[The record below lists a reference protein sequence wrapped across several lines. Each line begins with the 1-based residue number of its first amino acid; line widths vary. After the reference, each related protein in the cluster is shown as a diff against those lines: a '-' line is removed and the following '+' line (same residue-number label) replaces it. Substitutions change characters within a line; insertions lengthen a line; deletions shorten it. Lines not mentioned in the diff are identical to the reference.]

1 LKKYLLPLFQLSI
14 IASTLLTLG
23 ALASSTGV
31 GKRQM
36 ETITPPDSTPDT
48 TGGLRYPFFDA
59 PVLQGDLVPVPS
71 AMHLSQP
78 ANIKSE
84 VEYDPTTNSYVVT
97 DKVGSFNYRNPKVY
111 DFKEYQELDANQSVR
126 KYFREKAKTSAGGT
140 GDGIIPSIYIGGQT
154 FDRIFGGS
162 TIDIRPTG
170 SAELIFGLTGNT
182 RDDPTISE
190 RQRSTLN
197 FDFQEKIQM
206 NVVAKIGKKIE
217 FKANYN
223 TETSFN
229 FENKLQLKYEGDE
242 DEIIK
247 LIEVGNVNLPLN
259 STLIQG
265 SQSLFG
271 VKSKMKFGK
280 TTVTAVVSQQE
291 SQTSSITV
299 QGGAQTNTFSL
310 KADQYEENKH
320 FFLAQ
325 YFRDNYEGGLSRLP
339 LVISNVNITK
349 MEVWVTN
356 IGAAVT
362 DNRNIVAFQD
372 LGEADPYSP
381 VIQPVVGR
389 PAFPDNKSN
398 RLLNQLDMSIVRD
411 VNQVSNYLKGGPFLF
426 TAGTDFEKVESA
438 RKLNTSEYSYNSK
451 LGFISLNTTLNSD
464 QTLAVAFQYTVVGDT
479 GVFQVGEFSDGGIS
493 APKCLMVKL
502 LKSTS
507 LNPGIPIWKLMMKN
521 VYSLGSYQINSQDFI
536 LNILYSGNTNGV
548 PTGYIN
554 AGKIKGLPLIQ
565 VMNVDNLDAQLN
577 KTYIVKD
584 GDSILIPDGI
594 FDFLDNAALQGG
606 TINSKNGRVYFPV
619 LEPFGSYLRKKIG
632 NDQEADRYCY
642 DSLYT
647 MTKVGA
653 QQYPEKNK
661 FLIDGFYKSSS
672 SSEIS
677 LNALNVPQ
685 GSVTV
690 MMGGV
695 KLNENVDYT
704 VDYTLGRVKIINEA
718 LLSSGTPI
726 NISLENNSMFS
737 IQSKTYLG
745 MHVDHE
751 FNKDFVMGATIINL
765 TERPL
770 TQKTILGDDPI
781 SNTLWGLNLSYQQE
795 SQLITKLID
804 KLPGI
809 ETKAPSK
816 ITVNA
821 EFAHFI
827 PGHSSAIG
835 SEGTSYIDDFEGAQ
849 TTIRLSEPYWWFMA
863 STPQGQTQQGM
874 FPEAA
879 LGTGLSYGF
888 NRAKIGWYV
897 IDPIFYDRT
906 GGTRPDNISKDDLSK
921 NSVRQVLEN
930 EVFPNKEIAN
940 GQATSI
946 SVLNLAYYPDERGP
960 NNYDVEGLPGIS
972 QGIDEY
978 GKLRSP
984 SSRWGGIMRKIEST
998 DFEATNIEYL
1008 EFWMMD
1014 PFTEDPD
1021 QMGGDLFFNLG
1032 DISEDI
1038 LRDSR
1043 KSFENGLPT
1052 SAVQVDVDTTIWGRV
1067 PKQQALVNAFDNNT
1081 GTRLFQDIGYD
1092 GLNDEDERSFFDQS
1106 YLQKIL
1112 NMYGS
1117 GSGAYNLAFNDPSG
1131 DNYHYFRG
1139 TDYDNDNVTFN
1150 SVLERYKKYNG
1161 VQGNSPATEDVNESY
1176 ITSATDAPNVE
1187 DINFDNTL
1195 WEDERYFQYKVS
1207 LRPKDMVIGQNF
1219 ITDIYTTK
1227 SIALENGDYTTVKWY
1242 QFKIPVN
1249 DPTKIVGDIKDF
1261 KSIRFIRMFFKN
1273 FSRPI
1278 ITRFA
1283 TLELVRGEWRRYKY
1297 DLLSAGEY
1305 IPNDDQWG
1313 AKFEISTVN
1322 VEENGSKQ
1330 PIPYVIPP
1338 GIEREINYGSTNN
1351 TRLNEQAMVLRV
1363 QDLVD
1368 GDARAAYK
1376 TSSFDFRQYK
1386 RLKMFVHAEDMY
1398 ESQPNNYGDMTVF
1411 IRLGSDFT
1419 QNYYEY
1425 EIPLTFTLW
1434 GTKND
1439 EEIWPEAN
1447 RFDIDLENIVSIK
1460 QQRNVDLVASLA
1472 GVSMTIPY
1480 IAYDGKNK
1488 ISVVGSPSLS
1498 DVRSI
1503 MIGVRNPKRQSI
1515 QSIDDG
1521 NPKSAEIWV
1530 NELRLSDF
1538 VDEQGWAATARFTA
1552 TLADLGNVAFAGTYS
1567 TPGFGSIEKKA
1578 NERQKETVQAFD
1590 FSTNLQFGKFFPETS
1605 GIRVPFH
1612 FDYSR
1617 TAKTPEYNPLDPDVK
1632 MEDALA
1638 SLATDEQRD
1647 SLSRIAEDLVVRKNF
1662 SFLNVRKER
1671 VGNTGTPMPWDVE
1684 NFDVSYSYSETNI
1697 HNIDLEYDNKRTYR
1711 GGLGYNYQIQPPLVK
1726 PFEKIGFISKSKSL
1740 QLIRDFNFYY
1750 LPRTFSFRTEMNR
1763 DYTERKLRNKSTADV
1778 ILTPSYLKSFVWN
1791 RTYDLK
1797 FDLTQSLKF
1806 EFNASANAL
1815 IDELPGSIDKDDY
1828 YTVEEKNSEIWSNIT
1843 GFGRMNRY
1851 NQQVNLNY
1859 TIPVNKIPL
1868 LDWVTASA
1876 RYQGTYTW
1884 TASAR
1889 SIQDIMGNT
1898 IENSNSK
1905 QINGQFKFTTLYNK
1919 IGYLKKLNQ
1928 PKRPSSKKTP
1938 ATRTSNAQ
1946 IKNQQKVADSTKQD
1960 EGPSVARVIGDGIL
1974 RFAMLIRDG
1983 RISYTETNGTL
1994 LPGVTFT
2001 PGMIGNDFNLS
2012 APGVGFAFG
2021 LQDDIRTRAAEGHW
2035 LTEDTLFNGAFSTKY
2050 TTSLNLGL
2058 TLEPIRDLKIDLT
2071 GTRTYSLDHSEYFRA
2086 SDGLL
2091 ETYSE
2096 VDRGS
2101 FSISYITIGTAF
2113 SGIRDDNTSEVYER
2127 MKEYRLDIARRLAEA
2142 NPNWLADPQWDSL
2155 GFPLGYGQNQQEVLH
2170 YAFLAAYG
2178 NKSARDVATNAF
2190 PKIPLPNWRITYK
2203 GLMSID
2209 FIKEYLKD
2217 ITLSHT
2223 YRSTY
2228 NVGSFS
2234 SNVLYSEV
2242 NGAPA
2247 ARDAS
2252 NNYIPELQITQI
2264 TITEQ
2269 FVPLFGV
2276 DMTWKNSMLTRIEF
2290 KKTRNL
2296 SLSFSNGQVTE
2307 VASNE
2312 IVLGMGYRIKDLQLI
2327 FKGGGSPQKFK
2338 SDLNLKADFSIKD
2351 NKTVLRRIEEG
2362 IDQVS
2367 SGMRVISLSLSA
2379 DYQMNQRLT
2388 VRAFFEKSLNNPYVS
2403 NQYATSLTK
2412 GGISLRFSLAQ

>member
-1 LKKYLLPLFQLSI
+1 MKKNLLPLIQFSI
-14 IASTLLTLG
+14 ITSTLLTLG
-23 ALASSTGV
+23 VMVASPNSGE
-31 GKRQM
+31 RLIEM
-36 ETITPPDSTPDT
+36 LTPPDSVPDT
-48 TGGLRYPFFDA
+48 TGGLRYRFNDVPL
-59 PVLQGDLVPVPS
+59 LQGDQIPVPS
-71 AMHLSQP
+71 AMHLKQP
-78 ANIKSE
+78 SNIKTE
-84 VEYDPTTNSYVVT
+84 VEYDPATNSYVVK
-97 DKVGSFNYRNPKVY
+97 DKIGELDYRSPRVY
-111 DFKEYQELDANQSVR
+111 DFKEYQELDANRTVHN
-126 KYFREKAKTSAGGT
+126 YFKEKAKSASGGS

-170 SAELIFGLTGNT
+170 SAELIFGLTGNR
-182 RDDPTISE
+182 RDDPTLSE

-229 FENKLQLKYEGDE
+229 FENKLQLKYEGEE

-325 YFRDNYEGGLSRLP
+325 YFRDNYETGLSRLP
-339 LVISNVNITK
+339 IVISNVNITK

-372 LGEADPYSP
+372 LGEPNPYNP
-381 VIQPVVGR
+381 VIDPVVGR
-389 PAFPDNKSN
+389 PPYPDNEAN
-398 RLLNQLDMSIVRD
+398 RLLNQLDINIVRD
-411 VNQVSNYLKGGPFLF
+411 INQVSNYLKGGAFMF
-426 TAGTDFEKVESA
+426 TAGVDFEKVESA
-438 RKLNTSEYSYNSK
+438 RKLTASEYSYNNR

-464 QTLAVAFQYTVVGDT
+464 QTLAVAFQYTVAGDT
-479 GVFQVGEFSDGGIS
+479 AVHQVGEFSDDGIS
-493 APKCLMVKL
+493 APRCLMVKL
-502 LKSTS
+502 LKSTAV
-507 LNPGIPIWKLMMKN
+507 NTRIPLWNLMMKN
-521 VYSLGSYQINSQDFI
+521 VYSLGSYQINAQDFI
-536 LNILYSGNTNGV
+536 LNVLYSGNSNGV

-554 AGKIKGLPLIQ
+554 EGAIAGVPLIQ
-565 VMNVDNLDAQLN
+565 VMNVDNLDAQN
-577 KTYIVKD
+577 NRVYIVKD

-594 FDFLDNAALQGG
+594 FDFLDNAAIGGG

-632 NDQEADRYCY
+632 DDSKADRYCY

-653 QQYPEKNK
+653 QQYPDKNK

-704 VDYTLGRVKIINEA
+704 VDYTLGRVRIINEA

-751 FNKDFVMGATIINL
+751 FTKDFVMGATVINL

-795 SQLITKLID
+795 SQLITRLID

-849 TTIRLSEPYWWFMA
+849 TSIRLSEPYWWFMA
-863 STPQGQTQQGM
+863 STPQGQTEQGM

-879 LGTGLSYGF
+879 LGTGLAYGY
-888 NRAKIGWYV
+888 NRAKLAWYT
-897 IDPIFYDRT
+897 IDPIFYDRS
-906 GGTRPDNISKDDLSK
+906 GGTRPTGIEKDELSK

-930 EVFPNKEIAN
+930 EVFPNKEIPN
-940 GQATSI
+940 GQVTNI
-946 SVLNLAYYPDERGP
+946 SVLNLAYYPDERGM
-960 NNYDVEGLPGIS
+960 NNYDVEPTAFSAGIA
-972 QGIDEY
+972 EN
-978 GKLRSP
+978 GKLNSP

-998 DFEATNIEYL
+998 DFEATNVEYI

-1014 PFTEDPD
+1014 PFTEDPE
-1021 QMGGDLFFNLG
+1021 QQGGDLYFNLG

-1052 SAVQVDVDTTIWGRV
+1052 STTIVDVDTTIWGRV
-1067 PKQQALVNAFDNNT
+1067 PKQQALVNSFDNNA
-1081 GTRLFQDIGYD
+1081 GTRIYQDIGYD
-1092 GLNDEDERSFFDQS
+1092 GLNDDDERIFFNDNYIQRIIN
-1106 YLQKIL
+1106 KHGV
-1112 NMYGS
+1112 GS
-1117 GSGAYNLAFNDPSG
+1117 EAYNLAYNDPSA

-1139 TDYDNDNVTFN
+1139 TDYDNDDVIKA

-1161 VQGNSPATEDVNESY
+1161 VQGNSPNSDDVNETY
-1176 ITSATDAPNVE
+1176 ITSATDVPNVE

-1207 LRPKDMVIGQNF
+1207 IRPEDMMEVGKNY

-1227 SIALENGDYTTVKWY
+1227 SIALENGDRTTVKWY
-1242 QFKIPVN
+1242 QFKIPVS

-1273 FSRPI
+1273 FNRPI
-1278 ITRFA
+1278 VTRFA

-1313 AKFEISTVN
+1313 AKFELSTVN
-1322 VEENGSKQ
+1322 VEENGSKS

-1338 GIEREINYGSTNN
+1338 GIEREINYGSTNY
-1351 TRLNEQAMVLRV
+1351 TRLNEQAMVLRLR
-1363 QDLVD
+1363 DLID

-1376 TSSFDFRQYK
+1376 TTGFDFRQYK
-1386 RLKMFVHAEDMY
+1386 RLKMFVHAEDIY
-1398 ESQPNNYGDMTVF
+1398 ESQPNAYGDLTIF
-1411 IRLGSDFT
+1411 LRLGSDFT

-1425 EIPLTFTLW
+1425 EIPLTFTAW
-1434 GTKND
+1434 GTKTAED
-1439 EEIWPEAN
+1439 IWPEAN
-1447 RFDIDLENIVSIK
+1447 RFDIDLERLVSIK
-1460 QQRNVDLVASLA
+1460 QQRNVDLVDGIS
-1472 GVSMTIPY
+1472 GVLQSIPY

-1498 DVRSI
+1498 DVRAI
-1503 MIGVRNPKRQSI
+1503 MIGVRNPKRQTI
-1515 QSIDDG
+1515 QSLDDG

-1552 TLADLGNVAFAGTYS
+1552 TLADLGNVAVAGSYS

-1578 NERQKETVQAFD
+1578 NERQKETVQGID
-1590 FSTNLQFGKFFPETS
+1590 FSTNLQLGKFFPERF
-1605 GIRVPFH
+1605 GIKIPFH
-1612 FDYSR
+1612 FDYSH
-1617 TAKTPEYNPLDPDVK
+1617 TVKTPQYNPLDPDVK
-1632 MEDALA
+1632 MDDALA
-1638 SLATDEQRD
+1638 SLSTDQQRD
-1647 SLSRIAEDLVVRKNF
+1647 SLSRIAEDLVQRKNF

-1697 HNIDLEYDNKRTYR
+1697 HNIDLEFDNKRTYR

-1726 PFEKIGFISKSKSL
+1726 PFEKIGFIAKSKSL
-1740 QLIRDFNFYY
+1740 KLIKDFNFYY
-1750 LPRTFSFRTEMNR
+1750 LPRTFSFRTDMNR

-1778 ILTPSYLKSFVWN
+1778 LITPSYLKSFVWN

-1797 FDLTQSLKF
+1797 FDLTQSLKL
-1806 EFNASANAL
+1806 EYNASANAL

-1828 YTVEEKNSEIWSNIT
+1828 YTVDEKREEIWNNIT

-1851 NQQVNLNY
+1851 NQQVNANY
-1859 TIPVNKIPL
+1859 TIPINKIPL

-1876 RYQGTYTW
+1876 RYQGTFTW

-1889 SIQDIMGNT
+1889 SIQEVMGNT

-1928 PKRPSSKKTP
+1928 PARQAPKGPGMPRPGTQP
-1938 ATRTSNAQ
+1938 R
-1946 IKNQQKVADSTKQD
+1946 NQQKPADSTKKD
-1960 EGPSVARVIGDGIL
+1960 EGPSYAKIVADQIL
-1974 RFAMLIRDG
+1974 RLAMMVRDG
-1983 RISYTETNGTL
+1983 RISYTETNGTM
-1994 LPGVTFT
+1994 LPGVTYT
-2001 PGMIGNDFNLS
+2001 PGLLGSDFDLS
-2012 APGVGFAFG
+2012 APGVGFIFG
-2021 LQDDIRTRAAEGHW
+2021 MQDDIRYRAAEGRW
-2035 LTEDTLFNGAFSTKY
+2035 LTEDTLFNGAYATKY

-2058 TLEPIRDLKIDLT
+2058 TLEPFRDLKIDLT
-2071 GTRTYSLDHSEYFRA
+2071 GTRTYSLDHSEYFRVT
-2086 SDGLL
+2086 DGNLDS
-2091 ETYSE
+2091 YSE

-2101 FSISYITIGTAF
+2101 FSISYLTIGTAF
-2113 SGIRDDNTSEVYER
+2113 SSIRDDNTSEVYEK
-2127 MKEYRLDIARRLAEA
+2127 MKDYRLDVARRLAQA
-2142 NPNWLADPQWDSL
+2142 NPNWVADPQWDSL
-2155 GFPLGYGQNQQEVLH
+2155 GFPLGYGRNQQEVMH
-2170 YAFLAAYG
+2170 YAFLAAYS
-2178 NKSARDVATNAF
+2178 NKTPGAISTDAF

-2228 NVGSFS
+2228 NVGSFT
-2234 SNVLYSEV
+2234 SNVLYLEK
-2242 NGAPA
+2242 NGAPSS
-2247 ARDAS
+2247 RDAA
-2252 NNYIPELQITQI
+2252 NNYIPLYQISQI
-2264 TITEQ
+2264 AITEQ

-2276 DMTWKNSMLTRIEF
+2276 DMTWKNSLLSRFEL

-2296 SLSFSNGQVTE
+2296 AMSFTNGQITE

-2312 IVLGMGYRIKDLQLI
+2312 IVIGLGYRIKDLQLV

-2351 NKTVLRRIEEG
+2351 NKTVLRRIEED

-2367 SGMRVISLSLSA
+2367 SGTRVISLSISA
-2379 DYQMNQRLT
+2379 DYQMNQRLNL
-2388 VRAFFEKSLNNPYVS
+2388 RAFFEKTLNNPYVS
-2403 NQYATSLTK
+2403 NQYSTSVTK